1 MLKVKKITIRKSDF
15 SLLIS
20 VIALTAFGLFMIYD
34 ASSYVAFRDFGDKY
48 RYIKDQMMWV
58 VIGFSALTIVSFIDY
73 HKYYNLALPI
83 LLTAIG
89 LLFLVFVP
97 GLGISA
103 LGAKRWINLGFF
115 VLQPSEVVKLSLV
128 IYLSAWFSTKEK
140 GRFLA
145 FLLLIG
151 FVIGLVMLQ
160 PDMGTA
166 VVILGLSVILYFLSG
181 GSVLHILGLAP
192 VVGIGGLG
200 LILLEPYRAA
210 RLATFLNPHQD
221 IATSSYHLRQ
231 ILIAL
236 GSGGIFGVGVGNSL
250 QKYAYLPE
258 ATTDSIFAI
267 MAEEIGFFGVTIFMS
282 VVLFVIYRG
291 FYISVRAKDAF
302 GKLLAGGITSYLAL
316 QTIVNLGAQTALLP
330 LTGVPLPFI
339 SYGGSALTVNLI
351 SIGILLNISRQS
363 NSQSGPSF
371 LSSILVRNKLGK
383 KIKI

>member
-1 MLKVKKITIRKSDF
+1 
-15 SLLIS
+15 
-20 VIALTAFGLFMIYD
+20 MIYD

-48 RYIKDQMMWV
+48 RYIKDQMTWV
-58 VIGFSALTIVSFIDY
+58 VIGFSALTVVSFIDY

-140 GRFLA
+140 GRFMA
-145 FLLLIG
+145 FLMLIG

-181 GSVLHILGLAP
+181 GSVLHILALAP

-210 RLATFLNPHQD
+210 RLTTFLNPNQD

-236 GSGGIFGVGVGNSL
+236 GSGGLFGVGIGNSL

-267 MAEEIGFFGVTIFMS
+267 IAEEVGFFGVTIFML
-282 VVLFVIYRG
+282 VMLFVIYRG
-291 FYISVRAKDAF
+291 FYISVRAKDTF

-363 NSQSGPSF
+363 SF
-371 LSSILVRNKLGK
+371 APTVKEGIGFNLRKLRR
-383 KIKI
+383 